1 MSPDHDI
8 TLRIDF
14 SRTPHPQHRDKIR
27 EAFTVLLDSLFEHS
41 ADSAVLAMNIGGAAE
56 CRLFHEKA
64 SWIGRPSPPAQPPSQ
79 ENPSCPSR

>member
-64 SWIGRPSPPAQPPSQ
+64 SWIGWPILPAQPPKQ
-79 ENPSCPSR
+79 ENPS

>member
-1 MSPDHDI
+1 MSPEHDI

-14 SRTPHPQHRDKIR
+14 SRTPHPEHRDKIR

-64 SWIGRPSPPAQPPSQ
+64 SWIGLPILPAQPPKQ